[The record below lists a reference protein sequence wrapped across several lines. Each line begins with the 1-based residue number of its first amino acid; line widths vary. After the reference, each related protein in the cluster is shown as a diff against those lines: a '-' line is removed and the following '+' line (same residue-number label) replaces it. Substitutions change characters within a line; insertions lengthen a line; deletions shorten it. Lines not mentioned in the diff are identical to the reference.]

1 MKRVV
6 LVRPEGPR
14 NVGSVVRA
22 AANFGPVEI
31 VLVDPQRAS
40 ILIHPDF
47 EQMSHG
53 VADAASRC
61 RVEPTLAE
69 ALADVTLAVGFTSR
83 GHQHRTVEAFP
94 ARLDELTAIGAA
106 EQERL
111 ALVFGPERNGLS
123 GEETALCQEL
133 VHLPTS
139 GEHGSLNL
147 SMAATVVLHSLF
159 VPAREGALNTRR
171 MPLTG
176 RDRDFLI
183 ARATET
189 LCAQAWTEGAAK
201 DLAASIERVFRAAPL
216 ETRDA
221 RAWHLLLRAMGS
233 AKEPGDFGLPG
244 GRAGVEP

>member
-22 AANFGPVEI
+22 AANFGPAEI

-53 VADAASRC
+53 VKDAAKRC
-61 RVEPTLAE
+61 RVVPTLE
-69 ALADVTLAVGFTSR
+69 AALSDATHSVGFTSR
-83 GHQHRTVEAFP
+83 SHQHRTVDSFTQ
-94 ARLDELTAIGAA
+94 RLPDLTAIGAA
-106 EQERL
+106 QAERL
-111 ALVFGPERNGLS
+111 AIVFGPERNGLT
-123 GEETALCQEL
+123 GEETAQCQEL
-133 VHLPTS
+133 CHLPTS

-159 VPAREGALNTRR
+159 VPEVDESLPTRK

-183 ARATET
+183 ARAAET
-189 LCAQAWTEGAAK
+189 LGAQAWTDGARK
-201 DLAASIERVFRAAPL
+201 DLAASVERVFRGAPM

-233 AKEPGDFGLPG
+233 EKQPGDFGLEG
-244 GRAGVEP
+244 GRAGVE